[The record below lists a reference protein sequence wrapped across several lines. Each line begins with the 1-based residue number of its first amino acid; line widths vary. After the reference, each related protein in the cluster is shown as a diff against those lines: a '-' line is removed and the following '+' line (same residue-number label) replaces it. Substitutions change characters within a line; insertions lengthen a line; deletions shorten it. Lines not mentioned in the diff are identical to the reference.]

1 MAYSSSQADIAN
13 ADLENIKI
21 VYRKDENGK
30 ITIARVYNENGQI
43 HKNEIVMDYVAVGEL
58 LWLGCYR
65 SNIGAAGRHA
75 KGVLNDCKIYNYAIT
90 DDEMNELLLSTTASL
105 PPAEEIYLR
114 QNYSPNGAKWVDVVS
129 NFNFNRGDYIEIK
142 ANLSNC
148 TATNENII
156 SVGDTIDEWNQ
167 YTGGYHSYYTRSSNS
182 FEVNS
187 LLPTGQ
193 EGR

>member
-1 MAYSSSQADIAN
+1 MIAQFVSSSLLYLSVSYREPSDIFT
-13 ADLENIKI
+13 LII
-21 VYRKDENGK
+21 
-30 ITIARVYNENGQI
+30 
-43 HKNEIVMDYVAVGEL
+43 
-58 LWLGCYR
+58 
-65 SNIGAAGRHA
+65 
-75 KGVLNDCKIYNYAIT
+75 
-90 DDEMNELLLSTTASL
+90 
-105 PPAEEIYLR
+105 
-114 QNYSPNGAKWVDVVS
+114 KWVDVVS